1 MFVPL
6 SRGLAVLTRIIHE
19 RFYCNRGNGS
29 QNLMRYSL
37 FAPRSCKGRSTLQA
51 RWRRTQTRSTRRPGR
66 RARRSFGHH
75 TVCQVCLPSSRA
87 PLWSLP
93 RPLLQGGQPPCRIP
107 TKGAH
112 HLRNSQAEYCHASR
126 LCAPVSRGDYAISRR
141 TVMNNAG
148 NPRQN
153 RLTVGGVSSRV
164 STRMLK
170 KSASFVLAALR
181 GSTYRSVRLAS
192 SLAAAFLGARRG
204 PGRRGCLGRLRAG
217 GCSSRQGWAGEK
229 SGLFEHP
236 VWHIPVVS
244 DVCASE
250 VLACHNS
257 FFAAC

>member
-1 MFVPL
+1 MQ
-6 SRGLAVLTRIIHE
+6 SRRRKSESHAVFSLRATIMQRALDLASAVATHPDAVGTASRQA
-19 RFYCNRGNGS
+19 GS
-29 QNLMRYSL
+29 SL
-37 FAPRSCKGRSTLQA
+37 GRS
-51 RWRRTQTRSTRRPGR
+51 PYC
-66 RARRSFGHH
+66 F
-75 TVCQVCLPSSRA
+75 QVCLPSSRA
-87 PLWSLP
+87 RLWSLP

-112 HLRNSQAEYCHASR
+112 PLRNSPGGLLPRLTSLHACLAWR
-126 LCAPVSRGDYAISRR
+126 LCDFA
-141 TVMNNAG
+141 TNVMNNAD
-148 NPRQN
+148 NARQN
-153 RLTVGGVSSRV
+153 RLTAGGVSSRV

-181 GSTYRSVRLAS
+181 GSTYRSVHLAS
-192 SLAAAFLGARRG
+192 SLATALLGARRV
-204 PGRRGCLGRLRAG
+204 PGRRGCLGRLRTG

-236 VWHIPVVS
+236 VWHIPVVL